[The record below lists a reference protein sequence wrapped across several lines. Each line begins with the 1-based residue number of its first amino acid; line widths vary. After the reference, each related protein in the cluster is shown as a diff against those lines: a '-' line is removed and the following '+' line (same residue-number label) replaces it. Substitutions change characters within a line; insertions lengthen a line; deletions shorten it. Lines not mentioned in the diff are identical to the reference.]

1 MKKNKAQLTTIL
13 FGIFLLFSS
22 NCFAAGN
29 LDTILQNFQ
38 SATSGWMNISQ
49 GYAQSIFVKLGG
61 LALSFWAITHAL
73 EISNDP
79 ATFIAKFFI
88 KMIWMTFF
96 YTLVVM
102 GPQWVP
108 QITDTFVV
116 MGKGFA
122 GTTGSVATSPSQM
135 IELGASVARTILG
148 VWKTAAEGNISS
160 IGNDLVLGLALVVAA
175 TFALI
180 GFALVAF
187 QLLIAQI
194 EIAIV
199 AGVGFVMT
207 GFLAAPAT
215 KTFGEN
221 YFGAVVSSGVK
232 LMFIFALA
240 SLGQPVADS
249 LIKTVLN
256 LSTSGAVPVESVL
269 AISLTGVIYGA
280 LCLQVPSMAAGVMSG
295 AVSASFGSIA
305 GGAMAAG
312 GAAVGAA
319 MAAGGAA
326 VGAAKAGM
334 DIGGRAKNAMDYL
347 SQGAATGGD
356 SLGDSFTFPSSSNS
370 IDGPSN
376 PLGNDPF
383 AGFSAPTK
391 DAPSTFSGGMDKLN
405 QGISGLAASEG
416 ASGGGTKP
424 DTGTHGS

>member
-1 MKKNKAQLTTIL
+1 LSLRRQQLRYRFTL
-13 FGIFLLFSS
+13 
-22 NCFAAGN
+22 NCFV
-29 LDTILQNFQ
+29 
-38 SATSGWMNISQ
+38 IS
-49 GYAQSIFVKLGG
+49 SHVI
-61 LALSFWAITHAL
+61 LSFPPPRLSREATTSLTQGVTHAL

-108 QITDTFVV
+108 KITDTFVV

-175 TFALI
+175 TFSLI

-256 LSTSGAVPVESVL
+256 LSASGAVPVESVL

-280 LCLQVPSMAAGVMSG
+280 LCLQIPSMAAGVMSG

-312 GAAVGAA
+312 GAVAGAA

-326 VGAAKAGM
+326 AGAVKAGGSARGAM
-334 DIGGRAKNAMDYL
+334 DAMSLLLAGGGDVSGSGGRA
-347 SQGAATGGD
+347 GF
-356 SLGDSFTFPSSSNS
+356 GDSFNPPSSSNS

-376 PLGNDPF
+376 PFGNDPF